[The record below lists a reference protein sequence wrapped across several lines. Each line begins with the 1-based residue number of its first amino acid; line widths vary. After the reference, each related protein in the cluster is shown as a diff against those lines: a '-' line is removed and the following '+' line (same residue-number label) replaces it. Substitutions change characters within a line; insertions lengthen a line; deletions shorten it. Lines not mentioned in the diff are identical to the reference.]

1 MRTFWLL
8 LASATLT
15 LSINSSVAA
24 QNPPTIACP
33 TNPSPTKGQNAV
45 TCNGATVTAGA
56 SYAYVDASGWVDGQN
71 NPQGDICSV
80 ISDILTNSSPSG
92 PITIDARGLFSSNNP
107 PSYTCV
113 NSPFP
118 SGLNRPATILLP
130 AGQNIF
136 LETPWVVPS
145 GTRIVGSGPY
155 GGTTLGPNSSISAS
169 AGALITLC
177 GGASGGC
184 TDISIENITIQYPGV
199 GQNNFSAQQSLI
211 TGIENDG
218 GGDQTYVSNVNFTNL
233 SGIGLLVDSNAA
245 RSGPYTNI
253 GYNDWSC
260 ETIASTTT
268 CPVCA
273 YIKAQTR
280 GLKGLSCIGDSTVA
294 GSAGHPAIIIQ
305 ASNNTVEDV
314 HIESFWDGV
323 QIGALPG
330 GSAVNNVFV
339 ANVTG
344 HPNGSGS
351 GPVTNAVHICGNHS
365 NSTFGSCGGATG
377 TFPAVTDVV
386 LHSISVSGTQNTK
399 TAIADDVSGTPLTG
413 TGVTVGVYA
422 IGQNSVNGVS
432 TAFAKFS
439 STPGTSANIPTWGVG
454 NSAVPTASTGCS
466 IPGAL
471 FSNTSGTSG
480 SADTIYVCSSGLVWT
495 ALPNL

>member
-15 LSINSSVAA
+15 LSINPSVAA
-24 QNPPTIACP
+24 QTAGTIACP
-33 TNPSPTKGQNAV
+33 TTLSPTKGQNAV
-45 TCNGATVTAGA
+45 TCKGTTVTAGA
-56 SYAYVDASGWVDGQN
+56 SYAYVDASGWVNGQN

-80 ISDILTNSSPSG
+80 ISDILTNATTSG
-92 PITIDARGLFSSNNP
+92 PITIDARGLFSSNTP
-107 PSYTCV
+107 PHYVCV

-155 GGTTLGPNSSISAS
+155 GGTTLSPNSSIPSATT
-169 AGALITLC
+169 ALITLC

-184 TDISIENITIQYPGV
+184 TDISIENISIQYPAV
-199 GQNNFSAQQSLI
+199 GQQGFTAQQSLI
-211 TGIENDG
+211 TGIENNG
-218 GGDQTYVSNVNFTNL
+218 GGDQTYVSNVSFTNL

-260 ETIASTTT
+260 ETISGTTT

-280 GLKGLSCIGDSTVA
+280 GLKGFSCIGDSTVTA
-294 GSAGHPAIIIQ
+294 SAGHPAIIIQ

-339 ANVTG
+339 ANVTA
-344 HPNGSGS
+344 HPNGSAS
-351 GPVTNAVHICGNHS
+351 GPVTNAVHICGNNS
-365 NSTFGSCGGATG
+365 NGSFGSCGGATG
-377 TFPAVTDVV
+377 SFPAVTDVV
-386 LHSISVSGTQNTK
+386 LHGISISGAQK
-399 TAIADDVSGTPLTG
+399 TVTAVGDDVSGTPLTG
-413 TGVTVGVYA
+413 TGLTVGFYA

-439 STPGTSANIPTWGVG
+439 STPGTGANIPTWGVG
-454 NSAVPTASTGCS
+454 SSAVPTTSTGCS
-466 IPGAL
+466 TPGSL

-480 SADTIYVCSSGLVWT
+480 SANTIYVCSSGFVWT
-495 ALPNL
+495 SLPNL